1 MSLIQVNL
9 CPTDRQLRQF
19 GLACLVALPAIGWI
33 VGLGGPKV
41 ITLAIIGILLL
52 IAGLIAP
59 RMLKPFFLLLTL
71 VASPIGMILG
81 ELSMLAI
88 YFAIVFPIGLLLRM
102 LHRVPLEL
110 NLDRDQKSYWT
121 SKERAKGVTT
131 YYRQS

>member
-1 MSLIQVNL
+1 MSVIQVNL

-19 GLACLVALPAIGWI
+19 GLACLVALPAIGW
-33 VGLGGPKV
+33 GLSLSGTKV
-41 ITLAIIGILLL
+41 MTLAMIGILLL
-52 IAGLIAP
+52 IIGLIAP
-59 RMLKPFFLLLTL
+59 RMLKPVFLLLSL

-81 ELSMLAI
+81 ELSMLVI

-110 NLDRDQKSYWT
+110 NFDRDQESYWT
-121 SKERAKGVTT
+121 SKECAKDVTN

>member
-1 MSLIQVNL
+1 MSVIQINL

-19 GLACLVALPAIGWI
+19 GLACLVALPVIGWML
-33 VGLGGPKV
+33 GLRGPQGMA
-41 ITLAIIGILLL
+41 LAMIAILLW
-52 IAGLIAP
+52 IVGLIAP
-59 RMLKPFFLLLTL
+59 RMLKPFFLLLSL

-81 ELSMLAI
+81 ELSMLVI

-110 NLDRDQKSYWT
+110 NLNRDQKSYWT
-121 SKERAKGVTT
+121 SKECAKDVTT